1 MTPRTRSLWVL
12 GHRWAGLVLGLL
24 IVLIGVTGSI
34 LIFEDELYGLLNPEL
49 SRVEPGETYLPYD
62 VLVAAAAKDYAD
74 LQPGYIS
81 RLNDA
86 DTTPLVV
93 TLQGASSREEK
104 VIVNPYTAEVLGHQS
119 AFSSLALIRRLHADF
134 ALGDVGRN
142 AVGILSVLIAILSLV
157 GLVLWWPGKGA
168 WARSLKINWRARP
181 RLMLRDLH
189 NAGGAYVFVFVLLSA
204 ITVPP
209 IVWKLTTPGGGPPQ
223 ASSGPPQA
231 SSGPPQAGA
240 AARPGPPAGG
250 APPGTTTRPPSIPW
264 QQAIDAAQGTVP
276 GQWVG
281 FALRPLGPAP
291 FYMVRLW
298 PPGKV
303 ATPEMTTV
311 FVNRYNGDIIRVSS
325 PQAMTPIRMISA
337 DFLITLHSGA
347 IAGFPGRLIMFIAGL
362 GFAVLFFSGL
372 ATWVMR
378 RSSRA
383 SPGHSDVSE
392 GSPES

>member
-1 MTPRTRSLWVL
+1 MTPRTRALWVL
-12 GHRWAGLVLGLL
+12 AHRWTGLTLGVL

-34 LIFEDELYGLLNPEL
+34 LIFEDELYAVLNPDL
-49 SRVEPGETYLPYD
+49 ARVEPGDAYLPYD
-62 VLVAAAAKDYAD
+62 VLVAAAAEGYAD
-74 LQPGYIS
+74 LRPGYIA

-142 AVGILSVLIAILSLV
+142 AVGVLSIVVAVMSLV

-181 RLMLRDLH
+181 RLLLRDLH

-209 IVWKLTTPGGGPPQ
+209 IVWKLTTPDGGPP
-223 ASSGPPQA
+223 AAASGPPQA
-231 SSGPPQAGA
+231 DAP
-240 AARPGPPAGG
+240 ARPGPPASGPPPTG
-250 APPGTTTRPPSIPW
+250 ARPMSIPW
-264 QQAIDAAQGTVP
+264 QQAVDAAQAAVP

-298 PPGKV
+298 PPGET

-311 FVNRYNGDIIRVSS
+311 FVNRYNGGIIRVSS
-325 PQAMTPIRMISA
+325 PQAMTPIRLISA

-347 IAGFPGRLIMFIAGL
+347 IVGFPGRLIMFIAGL

-378 RSSRA
+378 RTSRPDQPA
-383 SPGHSDVSE
+383 SPTQD
-392 GSPES
+392 